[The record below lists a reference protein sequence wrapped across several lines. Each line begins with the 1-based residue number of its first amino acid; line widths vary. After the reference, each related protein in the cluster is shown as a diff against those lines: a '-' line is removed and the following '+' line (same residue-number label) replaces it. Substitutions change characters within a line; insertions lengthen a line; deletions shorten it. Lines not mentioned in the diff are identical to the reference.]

1 MPIPSYVQVFWIHPR
16 TGEETHVSSLAGNAR
31 QRVQTFSGHTFQV
44 RGACEMRVTIDDG
57 GYEDAVTL
65 CAPGEA
71 ARE

>member
-1 MPIPSYVQVFWIHPR
+1 MPIPSSAQVFWTHPR
-16 TGEETHVSSLAGNAR
+16 TGEEAHVSSIPGNAR
-31 QRVQTFSGHTFQV
+31 QRIQTFSGHTFQV